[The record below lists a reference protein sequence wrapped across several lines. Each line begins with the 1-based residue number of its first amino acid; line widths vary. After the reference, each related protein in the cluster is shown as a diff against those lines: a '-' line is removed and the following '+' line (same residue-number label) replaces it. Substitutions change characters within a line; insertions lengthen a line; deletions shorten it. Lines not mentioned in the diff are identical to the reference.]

1 MECTFSKFADDTK
14 LSGVVD
20 TMEGRDAIQRDLNK
34 LKRWALVNLM
44 MFNLVKCR
52 ILHLDVSNPRYI
64 YRLGEELLE
73 SYLDSTPVEKDLG
86 VVVDEKLN
94 MRQQCVFA
102 AIVSWAASEE
112 RWQVG

>member
-1 MECTFSKFADDTK
+1 VTGCVQDRAVSGLFNTFINDIDDRVKCFSKFADDTK
-14 LSGVVD
+14 LSGVVV
-20 TMEGRDAIQRDLNK
+20 TLERREAIQRDLNK

-73 SYLDSTPVEKDLG
+73 SSPAENDLR
-86 VVVDEKLN
+86 VLVNEKLN
-94 MRQQCVFA
+94 MN
-102 AIVSWAASEE
+102 
-112 RWQVG
+112 